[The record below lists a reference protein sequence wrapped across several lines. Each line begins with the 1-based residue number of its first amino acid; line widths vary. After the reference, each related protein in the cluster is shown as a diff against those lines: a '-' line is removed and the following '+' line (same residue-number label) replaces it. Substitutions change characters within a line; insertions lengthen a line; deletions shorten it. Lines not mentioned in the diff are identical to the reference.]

1 MRQESNDD
9 TLAEEKP
16 EDVTYSQFLQIC
28 RANIFLQ
35 KKKTSTTK
43 YHHFHHQIRTTNTL
57 IKKTKHKQA
66 TETKPKRKKEEEE
79 LTGACEASNHYNP
92 PHVTIPKSKPMYQT
106 KIEE

>member
-1 MRQESNDD
+1 MQSKYFP
-9 TLAEEKP
+9 A
-16 EDVTYSQFLQIC
+16 
-28 RANIFLQ
+28 
-35 KKKTSTTK
+35 KKKKPVPQNTTTSITK
-43 YHHFHHQIRTTNTL
+43 SEPQTPI